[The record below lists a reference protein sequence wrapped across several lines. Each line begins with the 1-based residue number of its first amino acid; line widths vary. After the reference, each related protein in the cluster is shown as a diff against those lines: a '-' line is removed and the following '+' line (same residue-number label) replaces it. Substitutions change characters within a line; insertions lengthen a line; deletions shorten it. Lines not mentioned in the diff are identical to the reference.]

1 MSYGTLTA
9 DGNTD
14 KHTVAF
20 SNSANLHTSGSL
32 GGGALALEVYI
43 AETTS
48 WEPLRNDAGVAYS
61 YTTPIDIVIEA
72 PGSTIIRGVLSGS
85 TTPTLFYKFS

>member
-1 MSYGTLTA
+1 MANGTLTA
-9 DGNTD
+9 DGSTGSY
-14 KHTVAF
+14 TIAF

-61 YTTPIDIVIEA
+61 YTTAVDIIIDV
-72 PGSTIIRGVLSGS
+72 PDSTVIRGVLTGS
-85 TTPTLFYKFS
+85 TAPTLFYKFS